1 MDELQKND
9 IDCNRGLYI
18 HSQHDKEQAQEQAM
32 DITRIWYNFE
42 HRANPSTIK
51 KSFFF
56 NSTPENSAFFLK
68 ICLAPFPL
76 YPHTKKNHPNSKH

>member
-9 IDCNRGLYI
+9 IDCDRGLYI

-32 DITRIWYNFE
+32 DITRIWYIFE

-51 KSFFF
+51 KSFFL
-56 NSTPENSAFFLK
+56 TQLLK
-68 ICLAPFPL
+68 TALSF
-76 YPHTKKNHPNSKH
+76 